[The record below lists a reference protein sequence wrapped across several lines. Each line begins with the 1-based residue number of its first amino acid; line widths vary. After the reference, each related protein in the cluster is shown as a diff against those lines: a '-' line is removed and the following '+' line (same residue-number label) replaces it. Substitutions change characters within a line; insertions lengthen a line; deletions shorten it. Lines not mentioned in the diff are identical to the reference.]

1 MSFQITFKKTL
12 NRKWIVTKLEKL
24 EHKDKWILKD
34 NAKQKE
40 RGKKK
45 STELRLKKKTIG
57 LNYFRETS
65 LFLIKF
71 FKSFK
76 K

>member
-34 NAKQKE
+34 NAKQKANKLE
-40 RGKKK
+40 RRI
-45 STELRLKKKTIG
+45 TEKR
-57 LNYFRETS
+57 
-65 LFLIKF
+65 
-71 FKSFK
+71 
-76 K
+76 